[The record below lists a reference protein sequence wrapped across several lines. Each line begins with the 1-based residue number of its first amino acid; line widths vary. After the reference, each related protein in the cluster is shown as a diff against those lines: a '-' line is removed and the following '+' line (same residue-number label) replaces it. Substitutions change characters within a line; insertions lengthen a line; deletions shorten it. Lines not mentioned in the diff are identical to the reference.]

1 MKIQMFQIKLNSFGG
16 RDVEFNSWQIAHFR
30 LLGDDRR
37 LPYGTSVLEKSRR
50 VWKQLLLS
58 EDSMLVY
65 RLEHQKDVCIKYT
78 LVILMMLMLNLIL
91 TQLLIDL
98 KNANC

>member
-1 MKIQMFQIKLNSFGG
+1 MFQIKLNSFGG

-37 LPYGTSVLEKSRR
+37 LPMVGVLEKSRR

-65 RLEHQKDVCIKYT
+65 HC
-78 LVILMMLMLNLIL
+78 N
-91 TQLLIDL
+91 
-98 KNANC
+98 

>member
-37 LPYGTSVLEKSRR
+37 LLMVRCIRESRR

-65 RLEHQKDVCIKYT
+65 RVTRAPERRCV
-78 LVILMMLMLNLIL
+78 
-91 TQLLIDL
+91 
-98 KNANC
+98 